1 MGLYPHYISH
11 ENFVDIQTQFGKQ
24 TISFFN
30 NRVLRENQ
38 MFSTTKVSGGPAFS
52 PPMQNKGWGG
62 QGPAAQ
68 LKQEE
73 AGLCGLKNLS
83 RILNSGKII
92 SFSINTLKKIYFWK
106 SII

>member
-1 MGLYPHYISH
+1 MKNAYNVNEWDYIHITFLMRILLIFKHNLASK
-11 ENFVDIQTQFGKQ
+11 QFH
-24 TISFFN
+24 FFN

-73 AGLCGLKNLS
+73 AGLCGLKK
-83 RILNSGKII
+83 ILVES
-92 SFSINTLKKIYFWK
+92 
-106 SII
+106 